1 MREAAA
7 PGFGLFLLP
16 ADGPVG
22 ASRAGGETLKTH
34 ERVAAPVQR
43 RPW

>member
-22 ASRAGGETLKTH
+22 ASSPCLNRLFFG
-34 ERVAAPVQR
+34 
-43 RPW
+43 RPDE